1 MHEISQRHS
10 RIRCLLGTVAF
21 LFFLLSIQPLL
32 SQTGANESFNPKKK
46 YETDLLREDFR
57 IFRLALEEGHAG
69 LYRYTPK
76 KELDHQFD
84 AIEKSLTQPLTEIEF
99 FRLLAPLVGN
109 INDGH
114 TRIYFSA
121 ALENDLQD
129 KPVLFPFKLRFIDG
143 KAYLFRNYSQN
154 EGLVMGSELLSIN
167 KKPVAEIIDQML
179 PLVTRDAHV
188 ETARFRRMEST
199 TLFGS
204 LHTALFGPTAS
215 FTIAY
220 REPGGGDVKKVD
232 VQGIRPKDL
241 NGVFAQRYP
250 EAAAQLPP
258 IQLEWKN
265 DIAVLTVRTFGSGPY
280 QSAGI
285 PYPPFLRDTFQ
296 ELEDKGTRYLIIDL
310 RDNVGGD
317 DAYGKILFAHLMDK
331 PFEYYRHLRMN
342 QAEYS
347 FFKYTNV
354 PPERAKLPA
363 NQFKKNDEGAYDLSF
378 HPNLGL
384 QQPIPPVFQGKVY
397 VLINGNSFSGTGECT
412 SLIHYHKKAVFIGEE
427 CGSGYYGNTSGFM
440 PELTLPNSKL
450 RVRIPLLRYTMAVSG
465 YPEDRGIIPEHP
477 VEPSI
482 EDLIKGR
489 DVVMEYALALIKKGK
504 DS

>member
-10 RIRCLLGTVAF
+10 SFRSLLGAVAF

-32 SQTGANESFNPKKK
+32 SQTAASGAFNPEKK
-46 YETDLLREDFR
+46 YETDLLKEDFR

-76 KELDHQFD
+76 KEIDGQFD
-84 AIEKSLTQPLTEIEF
+84 AIEKNLIQPLTEIEF
-99 FRLLAPLVGN
+99 FRLLAPLIGN

-121 ALENDLQD
+121 AFESALQD

-143 KAYLFRNYSQN
+143 KTYLFRNYSEN
-154 EGLVMGSELLSIN
+154 GDLVMGSELLSVN
-167 KKPVAEIIDQML
+167 KKPVAEIIDVML

-204 LHTALFGPTAS
+204 LYTALFGPTTS

-220 REPGGGDVKKVD
+220 KEPGSEDVRTVD
-232 VQGIRPKDL
+232 IKGIPPKDL
-241 NGVFAQRYP
+241 NSIFARRYP

-258 IQLEWKN
+258 IQLEWKE
-265 DIAVLTVRTFGSGPY
+265 DIPVLTVRTFGSGPY
-280 QSAGI
+280 QSAKI
-285 PYPPFLRDTFQ
+285 SYPTFLRNTFQ

-310 RDNVGGD
+310 RDNGGGD

-331 PFEYYRHLRMN
+331 PFQYYRHLRIN

-347 FFKYTNV
+347 FFKYTNL
-354 PPERAKLPA
+354 PPEQTKLPA
-363 NQFKKNDEGAYDLSF
+363 SQFKKNDEGTYDLTF

-384 QQPIPPVFQGKVY
+384 QQPIPPIFKGKVY
-397 VLINGNSFSGTGECT
+397 VLLNGNSFSGTGECT

-440 PELTLPNSKL
+440 PELTLPNTRL

-482 EDLIKGR
+482 EDLIKGKDR
-489 DVVMEYALALIKKGK
+489 VMEYTIGLIKKDKG
-504 DS
+504 S